1 MLAELVK
8 RRMDE
13 LHRSQADVARISG
26 LSTGHVSDIVNGKR
40 GSEASITTLVALAK
54 GLDVSP
60 SYFFSTDHSHMRV
73 KRAPHGTD
81 KRVSTR
87 KGLLNG

>member
-13 LHRSQADVARISG
+13 LHRSQAEVARISG
-26 LSTGHVSDIVNGKR
+26 LSTGHVSDIVNGKK
-40 GSEASITTLVALAK
+40 GSEASIPTLIALAK

-60 SYFFSTDHSHMRV
+60 SYFFSTSYSHKRV
-73 KRAPHGTD
+73 KRVSHGTD
-81 KRVSTR
+81 KRVI
-87 KGLLNG
+87 NG